1 MYIVQYRIIWYSLH
15 TQTQIAM
22 FAWCVFVVGLHRRP
36 WTCNTILTS
45 GKTLHTERI
54 CKEEKRERQYTKDK
68 SSEGNEQILY
78 TYIHLN
84 IYMYIS
90 SFLVVV
96 VVVVLYRFLIRQGIQ
111 RKINKCVSLFLSI
124 TILVIKAVTVGY
136 LNLNRYT
143 HFYLV

>member
-1 MYIVQYRIIWYSLH
+1 MFWIRLVQYTQHVYLIAYLRLVFLLFFYNGRTEHLILGYTCTLYNIHRIIWYSLH

-54 CKEEKRERQYTKDK
+54 YKEEKRERQYTKDK

-84 IYMYIS
+84 IYIYIYPLF
-90 SFLVVV
+90 SFL
-96 VVVVLYRFLIRQGIQ
+96 LLL
-111 RKINKCVSLFLSI
+111 LFYIGS
-124 TILVIKAVTVGY
+124 
-136 LNLNRYT
+136 
-143 HFYLV
+143 